1 MVLKKIHYYLDP
13 KTEKNDFFFR
23 YGTLK
28 SIYLPQINKLLES
41 NPNLEIS
48 LSCSQGLLN
57 RAKQDNL
64 NLDNITIIKLDNT
77 IFDSIDNLNNIVLQE
92 DNQAQFNS
100 ITDYLKDVFK
110 NFNAPDLVI
119 TYENSTHWLK
129 DIFPN
134 AVFLHETFGAFSRAP
149 FALFES
155 FNPCEPLWGSFQNK
169 FSKEL
174 KAEKLSDEEADLLRK
189 FRRQSMKSL
198 AELTPFKQ
206 TISAW
211 YDEYD
216 SVCLLACQVDDY
228 FAFTACSEYQTQE
241 SLVRYVLE
249 NIPTNIALVVTEHA
263 YSRSLSDECVTELS
277 KKYHNFKYLS
287 EEIPSV
293 SQFLVPYI
301 DGVIS
306 VSSSLAYQAALW
318 QKPFFAIGCS
328 HVDIFRTAETF
339 EQFNQQVLQQDLINQ
354 DGMLYHLLSAVH
366 ISHKFELFN
375 GEALYQY
382 LNKLY
387 QAIKE
392 KGVTYNLFKR
402 KNVGQMHKIFTQ
414 DNRLGILRSQMKE
427 SGIPLTTDHLR
438 VAMCAD
444 VDAMSFDLFD
454 TLAERDFIEPW
465 ELFSFI
471 EPEIRR
477 ALNNKNFQF
486 CNFRRQAEADI
497 RRPTRGEFEITLDE
511 IYQEFQTLTGL
522 SDEQCDLIKQLEKQA
537 EFDLVKPKKRMV
549 REYRFA
555 KLVVK
560 KRSILTDIYL
570 EQDDIEQILQRI
582 GITDY
587 DYLISSATNRTRK
600 HNGSMYGDYLKLM
613 AKDHIGVEKCLHT
626 GDNAHADGDM
636 ARRHGLRAYVFPKA
650 MDNFHRSSIAGYLSG
665 AFSTKNVATS
675 IPSGLIA
682 NKFYAEPWNK
692 LTSDNLFAGS
702 NFKYGYCAIGSLVLG
717 FSQWLY
723 RRARLNGTKKLYF
736 LARDGYILK
745 EAFDTLYGD
754 DPDAP
759 QTEYLLSSRRSVI
772 VPAIQ
777 TKEDI
782 HELASL
788 NFNARTLKS
797 FLINRFGVE
806 IEQIPSHILEK
817 YRFKEDTIVSP
828 QFHFAKLLA
837 LLTEIQDIIFA
848 TAQAERETYLQYL
861 EEKQF
866 IKDLDILGEKGVALV
881 DIGYSGTMQYYLTKL
896 LGKKMNGY
904 YFLTHNFARDYYPD
918 AVFEGYLAN
927 LDDHRTAY
935 RHKLNDFVFI
945 FESAFS
951 SQDGSLLKFE
961 RDGQDIRPIFIEAEE
976 EKVRQQALQRIHDGV
991 NVFIH
996 DVKQRFGNRIH
1007 EFELSAIVASR
1018 LLLAF
1023 AEHPSQKDA
1032 ALFLNLEVE
1041 NLFGGGSVKL
1051 INTVQGTDNPDAQQ
1065 IEELI
1070 KTSHWKPGAK
1080 AFYKKPST
1088 PIKALSQKQIE
1099 LPQTTQNLHSLP
1111 DARRQAKKNKLIKDP
1126 YQFFSDSQ
1134 KPFAQVVKQLFKQDS
1149 TVGKLN
1155 TKILRKII
1163 K

>member
-1 MVLKKIHYYLDP
+1 MKHLHYYLDP
-13 KTEKNDFFFR
+13 TTEQKDPLFR

-28 SIYLPQINKLLES
+28 SIYLPQIRKLLEA
-41 NPNLEIS
+41 NPDLTIS
-48 LSCSQGLLN
+48 LSCAAALL
-57 RAKQDNL
+57 RQAKNDGL
-64 NLDNITIIKLDNT
+64 NLDGIQVVELDST
-77 IFDSIDNLNNIVLQE
+77 AFDATPNLNQKMMAGEKIDTQHI
-92 DNQAQFNS
+92 D
-100 ITDYLKDVFK
+100 THLKKAFEKVSEPDV
-110 NFNAPDLVI
+110 VI
-119 TYENSTHWLK
+119 TYENATHWLK
-129 DIFPN
+129 SVFPN

-149 FALFES
+149 FAVFES
-155 FNPCEPLWGSFQNK
+155 FNPCEPLWGSFQSK
-169 FSKEL
+169 FAKEL
-174 KAEKLSDEEADLLRK
+174 KAENLSDEEADVLRK
-189 FRRQSMKSL
+189 LRRQSMKSL

-241 SLVRYVLE
+241 DLVRYALE
-249 NIPTNIALVVTEHA
+249 HTPSNIALVVTEHA
-263 YSRSLSDECVTELS
+263 YSRSLSDGIVEELS

-287 EEIPSV
+287 DNIPSI

-318 QKPFFAIGCS
+318 RKPFFAIGRS
-328 HVDIFRTAETF
+328 HVDIFCTADTF
-339 EQFNQQVLQQDLINQ
+339 EQFNQQVINQEFINQ

-366 ISHKFELFN
+366 LSHKFELFD
-375 GEALYQY
+375 GEALYKR
-382 LNKLY
+382 LSNLH
-387 QAIKE
+387 QAIKA
-392 KGVTYNLFKR
+392 KGITYDLFKR
-402 KNVGQMHKIFTQ
+402 KSVGHMHKVLIQ
-414 DNRLGILRSQMKE
+414 DNRLGILRGEMKKVDV
-427 SGIPLTTDHLR
+427 PLTTDHFR
-438 VAMCAD
+438 VALCTGI
-444 VDAMSFDLFD
+444 DAVSFDLFD
-454 TLAERDFIEPW
+454 TLAERDFIDPW

-486 CNFRRQAEADI
+486 CNFRRQAEADV
-497 RRPTRGEFEITLDE
+497 RRPTKGEFEITLDE

-522 SDEQCDLIKQLEKQA
+522 SGEQCELIKQLEIKA
-537 EFDLVKPKKRMV
+537 ELDLVKPKKRMV

-555 KLVVK
+555 QLVAK

-570 EQDDIEQILQRI
+570 EQPEIEQILQNI
-582 GITDY
+582 GVTGY

-600 HNGSMYGDYLKLM
+600 HNGSMYGDYLKLV
-613 AKDHIGVEKCLHT
+613 AQDGIDVEKCLHT
-626 GDNAHADGDM
+626 GDNQHADGDM
-636 ARRHGLRAYVFPKA
+636 AKRNGLRAYVFPKA
-650 MDNFHRSSIAGYLSG
+650 MDNFQRSSIAGYLSG
-665 AFSTKNVATS
+665 AFNVKNAATS
-675 IPSGLIA
+675 IPCGLIA

-692 LTSDNLFAGS
+692 LTPDNLFAGS

-717 FSQWLY
+717 FTQWLY
-723 RRARLNGTKKLYF
+723 RRAKLNGTKKLYF

-745 EAFDTLYGD
+745 QAFDTLYGD

-759 QTEYLLSSRRSVI
+759 KTEYLLSSRRSVI

-777 TKEDI
+777 TEDDI
-782 HELASL
+782 RELASL

-797 FLINRFGVE
+797 FLVNRFGVE
-806 IEQIPSHILEK
+806 IAQVPTEILEK
-817 YRFKEDTIVSP
+817 HHLKEDAIVSP
-828 QFHFAKLLA
+828 QFRFAKLISFLM
-837 LLTEIQDIIFA
+837 DIKDMIFA
-848 TAQAERETYLQYL
+848 TAESERETYLQYL
-861 EEKQF
+861 KEMNFINDLEKM
-866 IKDLDILGEKGVALV
+866 GEKGVALV

-951 SQDGSLLKFE
+951 SLDGSLLKFE
-961 RDGQDIRPIFIEAEE
+961 KDGKKIRPVFIEAEE

-991 NVFIH
+991 NAFIC
-996 DVKQRFGNRIH
+996 DVKQRFGKRIN

-1051 INTVQGTDNPDAQQ
+1051 INTAPDNQKPDAQQ

-1080 AFYKKPST
+1080 AFYKQSNAPKPVAK
-1088 PIKALSQKQIE
+1088 P
-1099 LPQTTQNLHSLP
+1099 PQNPPKPEINLHSTP
-1111 DARRQAKKNKLIKDP
+1111 EARQQAKHNKLIRNP
-1126 YQFFSDSQ
+1126 YQFFADSQ
-1134 KPFAQVVKQLFKQDS
+1134 KPLASSMKYLFKQD
-1149 TVGKLN
+1149 TALGRLN
-1155 TKILRKII
+1155 TKILRAIVK
-1163 K
+1163 